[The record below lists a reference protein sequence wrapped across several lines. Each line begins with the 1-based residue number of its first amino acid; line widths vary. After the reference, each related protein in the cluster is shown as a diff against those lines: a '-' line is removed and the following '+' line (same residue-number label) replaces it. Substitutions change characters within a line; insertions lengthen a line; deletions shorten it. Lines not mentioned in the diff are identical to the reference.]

1 MTETIKLNKKLYW
14 TQTILAL
21 LGTILSIYLFF
32 QHAQIKFGIQDS
44 DSFCTLGPYAD
55 CNAVNSSDFSEFLGV
70 PIAAVGA
77 LFYFTLFLLGLISGP
92 KERNFETIQRFFV
105 YVVGTALVIDL
116 FLFGIQIFYVK
127 SFCILCLGTYLI
139 TCGHLYTNYLLRKGQ
154 FFKLSMSSSNF
165 WSHSQRNLSLVGILL
180 FSISLFFVPYYVK
193 SMSANV
199 AAIEAAKEK
208 LFSEWKTLPKR
219 KIEVK
224 STDAVF
230 GNKNAKIQIVEF
242 SDFQCPYCKFA
253 SRIMGTILNQYKDKV
268 LFIFKNYPLDSS
280 CNSALVYP
288 MHPQACK
295 LARLA
300 TCANAKG
307 KFWEFQEYIFSRDF
321 DALTHQNVS
330 NFFTEAEFSECL
342 SDEKSLRL
350 VQQEIEEGNAWDIKG
365 TPAIFINGK
374 AANIPLTIQNIKK
387 LIEMEE

>member
-1 MTETIKLNKKLYW
+1 
-14 TQTILAL
+14 
-21 LGTILSIYLFF
+21 
-32 QHAQIKFGIQDS
+32 
-44 DSFCTLGPYAD
+44 
-55 CNAVNSSDFSEFLGV
+55 
-70 PIAAVGA
+70 
-77 LFYFTLFLLGLISGP
+77 
-92 KERNFETIQRFFV
+92 
-105 YVVGTALVIDL
+105 
-116 FLFGIQIFYVK
+116 
-127 SFCILCLGTYLI
+127 
-139 TCGHLYTNYLLRKGQ
+139 
-154 FFKLSMSSSNF
+154 
-165 WSHSQRNLSLVGILL
+165 
-180 FSISLFFVPYYVK
+180 
-193 SMSANV
+193 V

-321 DALTHQNVS
+321 DALTQQNVS
-330 NFFTEAEFSECL
+330 KFFTEVEFSECL